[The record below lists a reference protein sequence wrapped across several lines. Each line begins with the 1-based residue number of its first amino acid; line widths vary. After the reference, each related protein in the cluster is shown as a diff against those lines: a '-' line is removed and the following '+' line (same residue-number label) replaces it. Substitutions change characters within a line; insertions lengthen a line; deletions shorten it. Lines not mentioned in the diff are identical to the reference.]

1 MVDEIDISIVISVL
15 NEEESLEKLYS
26 ELSQVLEPI
35 ANWEIIFIDD
45 GSDDN
50 SLNVMKTIV
59 ENDNRVTIISFYRNY
74 GKSASLSEGFKLAKG
89 KYVITIDADLQD
101 DPKEIPK
108 LISKL
113 EDGYDLVSGWKIN
126 RQDPWTKTFPSII
139 FNFIT
144 RILTGVKIHDFN
156 CGLKIYRNVVVK
168 TLDIYGGHH
177 RYIPALASQN
187 NFKIAEIQVKHYPR
201 KYGISKYGGTRLFHG
216 FFDLITILF
225 FNRYIQRPLHLFGLF
240 GLFCI
245 IIFLVIEIYVVG
257 LKIFIGHSFYT
268 HMALMLF
275 GAMLFILG
283 LWFFSIGII
292 AEMITRKDHNQES
305 RIKQII

>member
-1 MVDEIDISIVISVL
+1 MVDEIYISIVIPVL

-26 ELSQVLEPI
+26 ELSHVLAPI
-35 ANWEIIFIDD
+35 INWEIIFVDD
-45 GSDDN
+45 GSDDD
-50 SLNVMKTIV
+50 SLNVMKTIGK
-59 ENDNRVTIISFYRNY
+59 NDKRVTIVSFYRNY
-74 GKSASLSEGFKLAKG
+74 GKSASLSEGFKIAKG

-101 DPKEIPK
+101 DPKEIPN

-113 EDGYDLVSGWKIN
+113 EDGYDLVSGWKID
-126 RQDPWTKTFPSII
+126 RKDPWTKILPSKI

-144 RILTGVKIHDFN
+144 RIITGVKIHDFN
-156 CGLKIYRNVVVK
+156 CGFKIYRSAVVK

-187 NFKIAEIQVKHYPR
+187 NFKIAEIPVKHYPR
-201 KYGISKYGGTRLFHG
+201 KYGKSKYGGNRLFHG

-225 FNRYIQRPLHLFGLF
+225 FNKYIQRPLHLFGLF

-245 IIFLVIEIYVVG
+245 IIFLIIEIYVVG

-292 AEMITRKDHNQES
+292 AEMITRKDNNQES